1 MPDSPTFQF
10 IPMAKRDGLSP
21 AADEVLLQPS
31 KDSRAALAEDQLRR
45 VRARPLDPLRVIY
58 LSSDPTLDD
67 LLAAELLRRAAA
79 GEAPPA
85 GLDAFAQYTA
95 LVRDG
100 FRADGVPFAKSL
112 HGLYCALRS
121 DCPDLTDGPTRDR
134 FLARWARIAEVVW
147 QAAGRGADPFKEEL
161 FDGAEFARERAM
173 LAADREVYHSDLT
186 RGRRLRGSIPGGPRD
201 VPILVLDRPRSRLFK
216 FWSRSHSADRPEE
229 YAVLLAVS
237 WGDGK
242 WVIST
247 DPAQNLNLQPLAER
261 LTADERAADAGAG
274 PWFDGARFQHSLI
287 GAPDAGTRLPQERV
301 IQVLTRWTAARPVGA
316 RAGSSHRLMAAGVA
330 GVLLVAGVLA
340 GVWLRPGRSGG
351 GGGSAG
357 GSAGGGTGTVPEPG
371 PVISRGR
378 RITPDQRQQVVEQY
392 KTFDSHALLMCV
404 SEAQGSDYV
413 ELPATC
419 KDVGRLLRV
428 LVERYE
434 YPLQNIHVLA
444 DNTRDVL
451 DAAQLS
457 ALSGRQIPEP
467 TFANFTK
474 TVTRLSEVMRK
485 RGQTRSR
492 FLFYFAGH
500 GDVFPGNKEQLGYL
514 IFSGFDPENPN
525 STGYEMGE
533 LERLFKRHLNNSHR
547 LLVVDSCFSGA
558 TITQRSGEKP
568 SANLYEK
575 WGKEARV
582 ILTASSD
589 KQQASEIRG
598 SSVLMAT
605 LLEGVGPELAADRA
619 DEKGQKDGIVT
630 DEELA
635 IYLKENVR
643 RKCPTE
649 EDDAS
654 EAARACRST
663 TPQYVRLVP
672 TGDEVGQFLFVPK
685 ETPK

>member
-1 MPDSPTFQF
+1 MPDTPAFQF
-10 IPMAKRDGLSP
+10 HPMSQREGFVP
-21 AADEVLLQPS
+21 AEDEVLLQPS

-45 VRARPLDPLRVIY
+45 VRERPVGALRVIH

-67 LLAAELLRRAAA
+67 LLAAELLSRAAA

-134 FLARWARIAEVVW
+134 FLARWARIAEVIW
-147 QAAGRGADPFKEEL
+147 QAAGRGADPFNEEL
-161 FDGAEFARERAM
+161 VGGAEFARERAL

-186 RGRRLRGSIPGGPRD
+186 RGRRLKGSIPGGPRD

-216 FWSRSHSADRPEE
+216 FWSRSHSPDRPEE

-247 DPAQNLNLQPLAER
+247 DPAQNLSLRPLAER
-261 LTADERAADAGAG
+261 LTAEERAVDAGAG

-287 GAPDAGTRLPQERV
+287 GAPDAGTRLPRERV
-301 IQVLTRWTAARPVGA
+301 VQVLSRWTDARPVGD
-316 RAGSSHRLMAAGVA
+316 RAVAPSRLVMVAGVA
-330 GVLLVAGVLA
+330 GVLLVAGLLA
-340 GVWLRPGRSGG
+340 GVWWRPGRLGG
-351 GGGSAG
+351 GAD
-357 GSAGGGTGTVPEPG
+357 PG
-371 PVISRGR
+371 PVPGQGPNEKVISRGK

-392 KTFDSHALLMCV
+392 KTFDSYAMLMCV
-404 SEAQGSDYV
+404 SEAQGSAYV

-434 YPLQNIHVLA
+434 YPLQDIHILA
-444 DNTRDVL
+444 DSPRDVI
-451 DAAQLS
+451 DASQMS
-457 ALSGRQIPEP
+457 ALSDRRILEP

-474 TVTRLSEVMRK
+474 TVTGLSETMRK
-485 RGQTRSR
+485 RASDHSR

-500 GDVFPGNKEQLGYL
+500 GDVFPGSQDKLGYL
-514 IFSGFDPENPN
+514 IFSGFDRENPN

-533 LERLFKRHLNNSHR
+533 LERLFNRHLKNSHR
-547 LLVVDSCFSGA
+547 LLVIDSCFSGSA
-558 TITQRSGEKP
+558 ITTRASDKINP
-568 SANLYEK
+568 HLYEL
-575 WGKEARV
+575 WGKKARV
-582 ILTASSD
+582 ILTASSE
-589 KQQASEIRG
+589 KQLASEYRG
-598 SSVLMAT
+598 SSILMAT
-605 LLEGVGPELAADRA
+605 LLEGIGPGLIADQA
-619 DEKGQKDGIVT
+619 DEQGQKDGIVT

-635 IYLKENVR
+635 LHLKQNVA
-643 RKCPTE
+643 RKCPTQ

-654 EAARACRST
+654 EAAHACRST
-663 TPQYVRLVP
+663 TPQHIRLRNS
-672 TGDEVGQFLFVPK
+672 GDEVGQFLFIPK
-685 ETPK
+685 ESPK